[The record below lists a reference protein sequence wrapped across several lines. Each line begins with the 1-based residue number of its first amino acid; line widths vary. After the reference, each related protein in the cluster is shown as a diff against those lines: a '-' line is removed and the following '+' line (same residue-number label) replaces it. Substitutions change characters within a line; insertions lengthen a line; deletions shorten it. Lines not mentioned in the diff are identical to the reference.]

1 MQETQKTLVSS
12 LGWKYPLEKEM
23 AAHSGILVWKI
34 PWAEEPVGLQSM
46 GVTKSGTRL
55 NEHTHRHAW
64 TLGRLAKFHLIY
76 LLVFLSSCQVSD
88 GKQTLVISL
97 RVNPHFEH
105 GCGEWGLRWAPRRPK
120 GKGTSEQGPR
130 HPTVHLL
137 PHGSQPLSFA
147 LLTPLECD
155 GLFDPQLLPCPFKLD
170 WLVLSPSS
178 SRDSQEYVQTLKP
191 SSKLLAMKNLDS
203 VLKSRNITLPT
214 KVHVVKTMVF
224 PVVKY
229 RCESWTIKKVEH
241 RIIGALELWC

>member
-1 MQETQKTLVSS
+1 MGRGASRATV
-12 LGWKYPLEKEM
+12 
-23 AAHSGILVWKI
+23 H
-34 PWAEEPVGLQSM
+34 

-55 NEHTHRHAW
+55 NAHTRRHAW

-76 LLVFLSSCQVSD
+76 LLFLSSCQVSD

-105 GCGEWGLRWAPRRPK
+105 GCGGWGLRWAPRRAK
-120 GKGTSEQGPR
+120 GKGTSEQRPL

-137 PHGSQPLSFA
+137 PRGSQPLSFA

-155 GLFDPQLLPCPFKLD
+155 GLFDPRLLPCPFKLD
-170 WLVLSPSS
+170 WLVWSTSSP
-178 SRDSQEYVQTLKP
+178 RDSQEYIQTLKP

-214 KVHVVKTMVF
+214 KVHIVKTMVF

-229 RCESWTIKKVEH
+229 RCESWAIKKVEH
-241 RIIGALELWC
+241 RIIGAFELWC